1 MIDITKHCFCD
12 NCSKASSDTN
22 SNTCYIMLLNRT
34 QKKIT
39 LCSDCLRQITESG
52 IRICEMDGIR
62 LRYRRN

>member
-1 MIDITKHCFCD
+1 MIDSTKHCFCD
-12 NCSKASSDTN
+12 NCSKASSYT
-22 SNTCYIMLLNRT
+22 MLLNRT